1 MAWYNKYPYTDFHEL
16 NLDWILEE
24 MKRLQ
29 EEINGLVEEAVTK
42 AVAQSKEYTDS
53 KLADIEAGFAQ
64 LQSSFNALSVQV
76 SDLAGTVATFTTNF
90 TAQINALKAYID
102 DQLDADRL
110 QMTLLIQQ
118 NNEYLLREMESYLA
132 QIKVINYFTG
142 DKVTIQDMFN
152 YLAGLHLNDA
162 IDYDTMATRAK
173 TYTDLANMNI
183 NYTNL
188 AMHGNTLYV

>member
-1 MAWYNKYPYTDFHEL
+1 MSWNIKYPYTDFHEL
-16 NLDWILEE
+16 NLDWLLEE

-29 EEINGLVEEAVTK
+29 EEMQGLLEEAVAQATANAK
-42 AVAQSKEYTDS
+42 AYVDS
-53 KLADIEAGFAQ
+53 KLAGIEADFAT
-64 LQSSFNALSVQV
+64 LQSNFNALSIQV
-76 SDLAGTVATFTTNF
+76 SDLSGTVATFTTNF
-90 TAQINALKAYID
+90 TAQLNALKAYVD
-102 DQLDADRL
+102 DQIEVDRL

-142 DKVTIQDMFN
+142 EKVTIQDMFN
-152 YLAGLHLNDA
+152 YLAGLHLSDA

-173 TYTDLANMNI
+173 TYTEFVNMNMT
-183 NYTNL
+183 YTNL

>member
-16 NLDWILEE
+16 NLDWILGE

-29 EEINGLVEEAVTK
+29 GELDRILQEAITQ

-53 KLADIEAGFAQ
+53 KLASIESAFAQ
-64 LQSSFNALSVQV
+64 LQKNFNELSASVT
-76 SDLAGTVATFTTNF
+76 DLSGIVAAFTTNF
-90 TAQINALKAYID
+90 TAELNALKAYVD
-102 DQLDADRL
+102 DQLEVDRL

-118 NNEYLLREMESYLA
+118 NNEYLLREMENYLA

-142 DKVTIQDMFN
+142 EQVTIQDMFN

-162 IDYDTMATRAK
+162 IDYDTMASRAK
-173 TYTDLANMNI
+173 TYTEFANMNMT
-183 NYTNL
+183 YTNL